1 MTRATCDSRSTF
13 RVAVGT
19 LLLAMLVLGWT
30 AIGQEKP
37 AAPGA
42 VTPNAAID
50 EAAFKEHIQPL
61 LKTFCVR
68 CHNADEM
75 ESGIRVDQLTASL
88 EEKQIPLWKGI
99 QKQVS
104 DGAMPPE
111 DEPQPTA
118 EQRKSFDGWITRA
131 ITAARS
137 RPSPKNGSVRRL
149 TVSQY
154 RNTLRDL
161 LGLEEDLTD
170 ALPPDGISKDG
181 FANNGQSLLLLPL
194 QVETYFDIAEKAL
207 DLCIVDEDSKP
218 VIQNFRM
225 DFGASINPQPCPDKL
240 VLGALNML
248 LNNADFMVTEL
259 KPTKPFD
266 FQPFAMKT
274 QHEFIEG
281 YVGNDTIRAWKKFD
295 SIYHSVFACVRGTP
309 GYPKGEPHQ
318 AVPGGLLLRPAIPS
332 PEIFGQ
338 SNTYGPMANFKISLR
353 ELPEQGNFRV
363 TVKAARYDD
372 GLLLDAGAPVATLAK
387 SVGET
392 REAPRSGERGY
403 GSAIVADLS
412 TSPEATIN
420 IPHDGIYQVDVHCAT
435 GKSQGLLSLDLG
447 ERRFAGQLMEREGE
461 APAEPRTNKDGSA
474 GASPSRMTAFM
485 LVRLPAGELKLAAK
499 YGDNSRLRR
508 IAFSRLNDD
517 SELARRFK
525 TFEQRSPSL
534 GVYLGLRRDCGSTL
548 TQVGAPRPVSNR
560 ELQEFVFE
568 GAIND
573 FPTPDVE
580 KDNVNYLA
588 GIREIGVRSEYTD
601 GRDMPRLL
609 VRSVE
614 FEGPFY
620 ESWPPATHRNI
631 FIESPHKPVE
641 HVSNVLK
648 ENEKRHVE
656 NVPHYAQDVIRS
668 FATRAFRRP
677 VTASELETYFGVW
690 KKSFAE
696 KREGEAPAEPQSGKD
711 GSAGASPSRNPGFRQ
726 SIKDTLLV
734 VLTSPQFLFLI
745 ENSSSPAAEDLDPYE
760 LASKLSYFLWN
771 APPDQRLLD
780 LAAKNSLHQSL
791 DAEIE
796 RMIRDPRFGQFIS
809 EFASQWLSLDKFDVV
824 AVDAKRYQKLTR
836 DTKTQLRQEPIQFL
850 RYLIE
855 QNLPLRNV
863 VQSDFLVAN
872 EVTAS
877 YYNLADRTENGFR
890 FVPIKHEN
898 ENLGGVLTQAGIL
911 AGLSDGRESNPIK
924 RGAWLARKIIAEPPD
939 DPPPNVPQ
947 LKEDDGAKL
956 TLRERLERH
965 RNQKGCV
972 KCHTGIDP
980 WGIPF
985 ETFDAGGLFKKDSAV
1000 DAHSTLPDKTE
1011 IKDLNGLK
1019 AYLAHDRIDQV
1030 AFSFLKHT
1038 ACYAVGRSLTYNE
1051 LVLLQEQSVKLQ
1063 ANDYRL
1069 QDLLRYIIKSD
1080 LFLKK

>member
-1 MTRATCDSRSTF
+1 MPHKN
-13 RVAVGT
+13 
-19 LLLAMLVLGWT
+19 LLSLSMLFITAGALAMVAHAVGWT
-30 AIGQEKP
+30 ANGQEVP
-37 AAPGA
+37 ATPGA
-42 VTPNAAID
+42 AAATA
-50 EAAFKEHIQPL
+50 EETAFQERVQPL
-61 LKTFCVR
+61 VQKYCVR
-68 CHNADEM
+68 CHDADNM
-75 ESGIRVDQLTASL
+75 ESGIRVDQLTAAL
-88 EEKQIPLWKGI
+88 EDRQLPLWKDI
-99 QKQVS
+99 LKQVA

-111 DEPQPTA
+111 DEPQLSA
-118 EQRKSFDGWITRA
+118 EQRKSLTEWITRA
-131 ITAARS
+131 MTAARS

-149 TVSQY
+149 TVAQY

-181 FANNGQSLLLLPL
+181 FANNGQTLLLSPL

-207 DLCIVDEDSKP
+207 DLCLVDENTKP

-225 DFGASINPQPCPDKL
+225 EFGASINPQPCPDNL
-240 VLGALNML
+240 VLGANNAL
-248 LNNADFMVTEL
+248 LNNPDFVVTEL
-259 KPTKPFD
+259 KPTKPFEY
-266 FQPFAMKT
+266 QPFAMQTK
-274 QHEFIEG
+274 HEFIEG

-309 GYPKGEPHQ
+309 GYPKGEAHQ
-318 AVPGGLLLRPAIPS
+318 VVPSGLLLRPATPS

-353 ELPEQGNFRV
+353 ELPEQGSFRV

-372 GLLLDAGAPVATLAK
+372 ALLLDAGSHTH
-387 SVGET
+387 
-392 REAPRSGERGY
+392 EAADT
-403 GSAIVADLS
+403 GSRVVADLS
-412 TSPEATIN
+412 ASPDANVSIKQ
-420 IPHDGIYQVDVHCAT
+420 DGIYQVDVTCSA
-435 GKSQGLLSLDLG
+435 GKSQELFSLELG
-447 ERRFAGQLMEREGE
+447 ERRFAGQLLEPNPSP
-461 APAEPRTNKDGSA
+461 APDKDEKA
-474 GASPSRMTAFM
+474 PDQQTAFM
-485 LVRLPAGELKLAAK
+485 LVRLPAAELKLKAR
-499 YGDNSRLRR
+499 YGDNARLRR
-508 IAFSRLNDD
+508 IVFSRLSDE
-517 SELARRFK
+517 SEPAQRFK

-548 TQVGAPRPVSNR
+548 TQVGGPRPVSNG
-560 ELQEFVFE
+560 ELREFVFE

-614 FEGPFY
+614 FEGPY
-620 ESWPPATHRNI
+620 YASWPPATHRNI
-631 FIESPHKPVE
+631 FIESSRKNDPAA
-641 HVSNVLK
+641 
-648 ENEKRHVE
+648 
-656 NVPHYAQDVIRS
+656 YAQDVIRS

-677 VTASELETYFGVW
+677 TTAAEVEPIFGVW
-690 KKSFAE
+690 NNSFAD
-696 KREGEAPAEPQSGKD
+696 KGDA
-711 GSAGASPSRNPGFRQ
+711 RQ
-726 SIKDTLLV
+726 SIKDALLV

-771 APPDQRLLD
+771 GPPDQRLLE
-780 LAAKNSLHQSL
+780 LAAKNALHQSL

-796 RMIRDPRFGQFIS
+796 RMIRDPHFGQFIS

-824 AVDAKRYQKLTR
+824 AVDAQRYPKLTR
-836 DTKTQLRQEPIQFL
+836 DTKTQLRQEPIHFL

-872 EVTAS
+872 EVVAS
-877 YYNLADRTENGFR
+877 YYNLADRTESGFR

-956 TLRERLERH
+956 TLREKLERH
-965 RNQKGCV
+965 RNQKGCA
-972 KCHTGIDP
+972 KCHSGIDP

-985 ETFDAGGLFKKDSAV
+985 ETFDAGGLFKKGPGI
-1000 DAHSTLPDKTE
+1000 DARSTLPDKAE

-1030 AFSFLKHT
+1030 AFSFLKHA

-1051 LVLLQEQSVKLQ
+1051 LVFLQEQGVPLRSS
-1063 ANDYRL
+1063 DYRM
-1069 QDLLRYIIKSD
+1069 QELLRFVIKSD
-1080 LFLKK
+1080 VFLKK

>member
-1 MTRATCDSRSTF
+1 MNHNSPLSFAKFQRPLGMLPL
-13 RVAVGT
+13 AVI
-19 LLLAMLVLGWT
+19 VLTWT
-30 AIGQEKP
+30 ASAQEVP
-37 AAPGA
+37 APPSNANA
-42 VTPNAAID
+42 VAE
-50 EAAFKEHIQPL
+50 EAAFKRSVVPL
-61 LKTFCVR
+61 LQKYCVR
-68 CHNADEM
+68 CHNADNM
-75 ESGIRVDQLTASL
+75 ESGIRVDHLTAAL
-88 EEKQIPLWKGI
+88 DDRDVPLWKGI
-99 QKQVS
+99 LKQVA
-104 DGAMPPE
+104 DGEMPPA
-111 DEPQPTA
+111 DEPQFSTD
-118 EQRKSFDGWITRA
+118 QSKSLTEWITRA
-131 ITAARS
+131 MNAARS
-137 RPSPKNGSVRRL
+137 RPVPKNGSVRRL
-149 TVSQY
+149 TVAQY

-161 LGLEEDLTD
+161 LGLQEDLTD

-181 FANNGQSLLLLPL
+181 FSNNGQTLLLSPL

-207 DLCIVDEDSKP
+207 DLCIVDENAKP

-240 VLGALNML
+240 ILGANNAL
-248 LNNADFMVTEL
+248 LNNADFVVTEL

-266 FQPFAMKT
+266 YQPFAMRTK
-274 QHEFIEG
+274 HEFIEG

-309 GYPKGEPHQ
+309 GYPKGEAHQ
-318 AVPGGLLLRPAIPS
+318 VIPGGLLLRPAIPS

-353 ELPEQGNFRV
+353 ELPEHGNFRV

-372 GLLLDAGAPVATLAK
+372 GLLLEAGSPVATLAK
-387 SVGET
+387 RVGET
-392 REAPRSGERGY
+392 REDPRSGERGY
-403 GSAIVADLS
+403 GSSIAADLS
-412 TSPEATIN
+412 ASPAASVSIKQ
-420 IPHDGIYQVDVHCAT
+420 DGIYQVDVTCSA
-435 GKSQGLLSLDLG
+435 GKSQGLFSLELG
-447 ERRFAGQLMEREGE
+447 ERRFAGKLMEPNPK
-461 APAEPRTNKDGSA
+461 PALDKNENTPDQQ
-474 GASPSRMTAFM
+474 TAF
-485 LVRLPAGELKLAAK
+485 LIVRLAAGELKLKAK
-499 YGDNSRLRR
+499 YGDNTRLRR
-508 IAFSRLNDD
+508 LDFSRLNDD
-517 SELARRFK
+517 SEPARRFK
-525 TFEQRSPSL
+525 TFEQRAPSL

-548 TQVGAPRPVSNR
+548 TPVGGPRPVSKG
-560 ELQEFVFE
+560 ELQDFVFE

-614 FEGPFY
+614 FEGPFHD
-620 ESWPPATHRNI
+620 SWPPATHRNI

-648 ENEKRHVE
+648 DNEKRHVE
-656 NVPHYAQDVIRS
+656 NVPHYAQDVLRS

-677 VTASELETYFGVW
+677 VTAAELETLFSVW
-690 KKSFAE
+690 KKSFAD
-696 KREGEAPAEPQSGKD
+696 KHDAPASDRESD
-711 GSAGASPSRNPGFRQ
+711 NADHSLARRANFRQ
-726 SIKDTLLV
+726 SIKDALLV

-780 LAAKNSLHQSL
+780 LAAKNALHPSL

-796 RMIRDPRFGQFIS
+796 RMIRDPRFGQFIH

-824 AVDAKRYQKLTR
+824 AVDAQRYPKLTR
-836 DTKTQLRQEPIQFL
+836 DTKTQLRQEPVQFL

-855 QNLPLRNV
+855 QNLPLRNLI
-863 VQSDFLVAN
+863 QSDFLVAN

-877 YYNLADRTENGFR
+877 YYNLADRTESGFR

-956 TLRERLERH
+956 TLREKLERH
-965 RNQKGCV
+965 RNQKGCA
-972 KCHTGIDP
+972 KCHSGIDP

-985 ETFDAGGLFKKDSAV
+985 ETFDAGGLFKKDPNV
-1000 DAHSTLPDKTE
+1000 DARSTLPDKAE

-1019 AYLAHDRIDQV
+1019 AYLAHDRIDQL
-1030 AFSFLKHT
+1030 AFSFLKHA

-1051 LVLLQEQSVKLQ
+1051 LVFLQEQSVPLR
-1063 ANDYRL
+1063 ANDYRMRE
-1069 QDLLRYIIKSD
+1069 LLRFVIKSD